1 MLQTQQGVLEIVCT
15 RPDDMTTVVNT
26 RMQQPRWHNAV
37 FSCAGFW
44 TLQNFVRPL
53 RFSLAIA
60 LAPVFERF
68 LNTIS
73 RATGLSKPRAFGV
86 YLFILGTVTST
97 LVFGSIFVFCGPLA
111 YAR

>member
-1 MLQTQQGVLEIVCT
+1 MLDDVCT
-15 RPDDMTTVVNT
+15 RPYIVDTVVYT
-26 RMQQPRWHNAV
+26 CMQHRHSAIY
-37 FSCAGFW
+37 SGAGFW

-73 RATGLSKPRAFGV
+73 RATGLRKPRAFGV
-86 YLFILGTVTST
+86 YLFILGTLTST

>member
-1 MLQTQQGVLEIVCT
+1 M
-15 RPDDMTTVVNT
+15 DTV
-26 RMQQPRWHNAV
+26 MQHWRDAS
-37 FSCAGFW
+37 FSGAGFW

-60 LAPVFERF
+60 LAPLFERF

-73 RATGLSKPRAFGV
+73 SATGLSKPKAFGV
-86 YLFILGTVTST
+86 YLFLLGTITST
-97 LVFGSIFVFCGPLA
+97 LVFGSIFVFAGPLA